1 MSDAARARL
10 EVLRSLLRTPVRV
23 GDDEYEGLLSRVYES
38 AMALVEAD
46 APAPN
51 AMALVEADA
60 PGAGGGHA
68 EARPSLR
75 GVARGE
81 GTDDDVAVDP
91 FALGD
96 DGVSESARR
105 AALRHSSLRVSHL
118 LGSSHEGFFE
128 LHVAALEALERARR
142 DVDAGPMDFAGCAAA
157 ARDEVGVLAAHEPRD
172 VASLKRL
179 VASVPRRKSG
189 FLDARRI
196 SAPRSGGWRFG
207 KQTGRKWFALSTGT
221 LTWYDE
227 ADVHSHGKRGTA
239 ATLLSPGKPA
249 GVLRLKAGMTV
260 KFRHEARSFSVIG
273 GAGQD
278 ALLWLDAKEDR
289 EMEQWCIALTEHIAL
304 AALDSAALALKA
316 RDVAATISSEELDA
330 YFKVADSVGIY
341 VRSAPDVAATRTGR
355 ALMPGGRVR
364 VLERRAPRQRRA
376 ARRPPGF
383 RAMGEE
389 DGGDED
395 IEKHVKRRFEI
406 CQRLGKGAY
415 GIVWK
420 AVEKRSH
427 NVVALKKCFDAFRNS
442 TDAQR
447 TFREIM
453 YLQKLSGHENII
465 RLQHIIKAENDRDI
479 YLTFDHMETD
489 LHAVIRAAILED
501 IHKKYIIYQLLKALK
516 YMHSGDLLHRDIKPS
531 NLC

>member
-1 MSDAARARL
+1 MAMNFLRNTMDALTNGQQKTEDAMTDAARARL

-23 GDDEYEGLLSRVYES
+23 GDDEYEGLLSRVYET

-46 APAPN
+46 APAPE
-51 AMALVEADA
+51 VGTPKRDHRCEASRAGWEAIGFQAAA
-60 PGAGGGHA
+60 PDREFRGAGMLGLHCLIYA
-68 EARPSLR
+68 LEHRPEACEASLR
-75 GVARGE
+75 GPFPFAAASINMTLVAARLAGVVEE

-249 GVLRLKAGMTV
+249 GVLRLRAGMTV

-273 GAGQD
+273 GPGQD

-316 RDVAATISSEELDA
+316 RDVAATISSEALDA

-364 VLERRAPRQRRA
+364 VLERRRVADPKAEPLGRAFLRLAPEAGGDGDA
-376 ARRPPGF
+376 AVGWVMEHHPTSFEAILVRDDAYVPPGDASD
-383 RAMGEE
+383 RASESGS
-389 DGGDED
+389 
-395 IEKHVKRRFEI
+395 EI
-406 CQRLGKGAY
+406 
-415 GIVWK
+415 
-420 AVEKRSH
+420 
-427 NVVALKKCFDAFRNS
+427 
-442 TDAQR
+442 
-447 TFREIM
+447 
-453 YLQKLSGHENII
+453 
-465 RLQHIIKAENDRDI
+465 
-479 YLTFDHMETD
+479 
-489 LHAVIRAAILED
+489 
-501 IHKKYIIYQLLKALK
+501 
-516 YMHSGDLLHRDIKPS
+516 
-531 NLC
+531 